1 MASLKIA
8 QTLPNIWATYI
19 GKKLCCLAESPSLVV
34 MGVDSYFEGRVLE
47 SLYTVHWMDIF
58 SHVYVLSCLF
68 EKAKRYIK
76 EAGDG
81 PFKNQQLFHTC
92 NADLLS
98 SETFML

>member
-1 MASLKIA
+1 M
-8 QTLPNIWATYI
+8 
-19 GKKLCCLAESPSLVV
+19 V

-58 SHVYVLSCLF
+58 SHVYGLRCLF

-98 SETFML
+98 SESEDDVQQYQNLASFIIKTFML